1 MIKRLSVIILIF
13 IILPLLFLHWGV
25 VLVRAESDGIE
36 VELNIVE
43 GCNSNGKCEQYETI
57 LGCPEDCAQRTTSS
71 GSKISRPPPP
81 IPIED
86 IIPPQNPLKVQA
98 VVNVNGIALSWLN
111 PPDEDF
117 SYIRIMRNGDRFHSD
132 PFSGKLIYE
141 GAKQYFFDKNVV
153 AGTKYFY
160 TLFSR
165 DTTGN
170 FSSGSAVSA
179 IAFSFIKIPI
189 PSIPTG
195 DFVGPLPK
203 YMVHQYNQKVKP
215 FSNTMP
221 AVVNNIDNI
230 TIDTEIMIYSDDYLM
245 VTGPRGENL
254 GQYMFSFNKDS
265 GRYESIIPPL
275 QNTGTYTITIFRYK
289 DNNPEV
295 ISKGLLFV
303 SMSAIQKIEQLKESF
318 CNTFN
323 SDIILYIIYLL
334 LLLAPLLILK
344 FVT

>member
-57 LGCPEDCAQRTTSS
+57 LGCPEDCAPRASSS
-71 GSKISRPPPP
+71 GSRIFVPPPP

-111 PPDEDF
+111 PPDKDF
-117 SYIRIMRNGDRFHSD
+117 SYIRIMRNEDRFHSD

-179 IAFSFIKIPI
+179 ITFCLIKIPS

-221 AVVNNIDNI
+221 AIVNNIDNI
-230 TIDTEIMIYSDDYLM
+230 TIDTETMIYSDDYLM
-245 VTGPRGENL
+245 VTGPGGENL
-254 GQYMFSFNKDS
+254 GQYMFSFNRDS
-265 GRYESIIPPL
+265 GRYE
-275 QNTGTYTITIFRYK
+275 RK
-289 DNNPEV
+289 H
-295 ISKGLLFV
+295 
-303 SMSAIQKIEQLKESF
+303 
-318 CNTFN
+318 
-323 SDIILYIIYLL
+323 ILS
-334 LLLAPLLILK
+334 
-344 FVT
+344 

>member
-1 MIKRLSVIILIF
+1 MIKRLFIIIF
-13 IILPLLFLHWGV
+13 IIFSFFVWQQNINFAH
-25 VLVRAESDGIE
+25 AESDGIE

-43 GCNSNGKCEQYETI
+43 GCNSNGNCEQYETI

-81 IPIED
+81 IPTED
-86 IIPPQNPLKVQA
+86 IIPPQNPLKVQV
-98 VVNVNGIALSWLN
+98 VVNVNGIILSWLN

-117 SYIRIMRNGDRFHSD
+117 SYIRIMRNENHFHGD

-141 GAKQYFFDKNVV
+141 GNKQYFFDKNVV

-179 IAFSFIKIPI
+179 ITFSFIKIPI

-215 FSNTMP
+215 FS
-221 AVVNNIDNI
+221 I
-230 TIDTEIMIYSDDYLM
+230 TIDTETMIYSDDYLM
-245 VTGPRGENL
+245 VTGPGGENL
-254 GQYMFSFNKDS
+254 GQYMFSFNRDS

-275 QNTGTYTITIFRYK
+275 QNTGAYTITIFRYK
-289 DNNPEV
+289 DNNPE
-295 ISKGLLFV
+295 ILGKGLIFV
-303 SMSAIQKIEQLKESF
+303 SIS
-318 CNTFN
+318 
-323 SDIILYIIYLL
+323 
-334 LLLAPLLILK
+334 
-344 FVT
+344 